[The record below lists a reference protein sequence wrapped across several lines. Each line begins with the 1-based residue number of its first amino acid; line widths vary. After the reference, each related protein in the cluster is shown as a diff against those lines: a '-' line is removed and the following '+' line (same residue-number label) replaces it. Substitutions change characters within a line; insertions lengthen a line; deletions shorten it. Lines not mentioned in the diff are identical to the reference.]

1 MLETIKHR
9 RSVRSYTRQP
19 LPREQLETI
28 VEAAGWA
35 PSGMNS
41 QSWQFMML
49 TGDALEYI
57 RIVIRDYFRDLELTQ
72 QHPPF
77 FAKCKAWAQDDG
89 YSFFYGAPALL
100 VISNRADYRNAM
112 ADSAAAAENAI
123 LEATDLGL
131 SSCWITTL
139 SGTCGAPAVR
149 SALSKL
155 GLPDDYQVFV
165 SVALGHGAEQPEAA
179 PRTYHTLWVHQAPEQ
194 ST

>member
-1 MLETIKHR
+1 MLEIMKRR
-9 RSVRSYTRQP
+9 RSVRCYTEQAP
-19 LPREQLETI
+19 TQEQLKKI

-57 RIVIRDYFRDLELTQ
+57 RVVIRDYFRALEITE

-77 FAKCKAWAQDDG
+77 FAKCKEWASDDA

-100 VISNRADYRNAM
+100 VISNRKGYRNAM

-123 LEATDLGL
+123 LEATALDLAT
-131 SSCWITTL
+131 CWITTL
-139 SGTCGAPAVR
+139 TGTCEEPAVR
-149 SALSKL
+149 TALANL
-155 GLPDDYQVFV
+155 GLPDDYQVCV
-165 SVALGHGAEQPEAA
+165 SVALGYGAQQPEAA
-179 PRTYHTLWVHQAPEQ
+179 PRTYQALWVDSCPKY
-194 ST
+194 

>member
-1 MLETIKHR
+1 MLETIKRR
-9 RSVRSYTRQP
+9 RSVRSYTHQHPSRT
-19 LPREQLETI
+19 QLEKI

-57 RIVIRDYFRDLELTQ
+57 RIVIRDYFRTLELTE

-77 FAKCKAWAQDDG
+77 FAKCKDWAQDDG

-100 VISNRADYRNAM
+100 VVSNRSGYRNAM

-131 SSCWITTL
+131 ASCWITTL
-139 SGTCGAPAVR
+139 SGTCDAPAVR

-165 SVALGHGAEQPEAA
+165 SLALGYGAEHPKAP
-179 PRTYHTLWVHQAPEQ
+179 PRTYQTLWVHQEPVQ
-194 ST
+194 

>member
-1 MLETIKHR
+1 MLETIKRR
-9 RSVRSYTRQP
+9 RSVRSYTLQQP
-19 LPREQLETI
+19 SHEQLEKI

-57 RIVIRDYFRDLELTQ
+57 RIVIRDYFRTLELTE

-77 FAKCKAWAQDDG
+77 FAKCKEWAQDDG
-89 YSFFYGAPALL
+89 YSFFYGAPALF
-100 VISNRADYRNAM
+100 VVSNRSDYRNAM

-131 SSCWITTL
+131 ASCWITTL
-139 SGTCGAPAVR
+139 SGTCDAPAVR

-165 SVALGHGAEQPEAA
+165 SLALGYGTEHPKA
-179 PRTYHTLWVHQAPEQ
+179 PPRIYQTLWVHQKPVQ
-194 ST
+194 

>member
-1 MLETIKHR
+1 MLETIKRR
-9 RSVRSYTRQP
+9 RSVRSYTHQQP
-19 LPREQLETI
+19 SRTQLEKI

-57 RIVIRDYFRDLELTQ
+57 RIVIRDYFRTLELTE

-77 FAKCKAWAQDDG
+77 FAKCKEWAQDDA
-89 YSFFYGAPALL
+89 YSFFYGAPALF
-100 VISNRADYRNAM
+100 VISNRSGYRNAM

-131 SSCWITTL
+131 ASCWITTL
-139 SGTCGAPAVR
+139 SGTCDAPAVR
-149 SALSKL
+149 GALSKL

-165 SVALGHGAEQPEAA
+165 SVALGYGAQQPLPA
-179 PRTYHTLWVHQAPEQ
+179 PRTYHTLWVEAPKK
-194 ST
+194 